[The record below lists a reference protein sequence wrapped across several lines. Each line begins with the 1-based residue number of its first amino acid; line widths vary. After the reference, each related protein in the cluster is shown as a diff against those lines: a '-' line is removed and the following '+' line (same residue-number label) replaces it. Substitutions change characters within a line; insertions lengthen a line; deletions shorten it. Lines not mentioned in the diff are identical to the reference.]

1 MANSQSKFYGL
12 LAVIT
17 IAGVALIAY
26 VAINKRSDAAAGA
39 AEFTIPDVDG
49 ELVSADVGVSRGA
62 EDAPVLIEE
71 YADYQCPACGMVGT
85 LTLPQIMRDYVDTG
99 KARFVFFDFPLHE
112 GNSELGAMAARCAAD
127 QDAYWPMQKVL
138 LGRMREWGTDRNP
151 KNRVR
156 TYADGLGLDGRA
168 LMDCVDSNK
177 YREIVLASQMR
188 ARQLGINQTPTFFIN
203 GQVVVGAMG
212 YDQMAEL
219 IEAEL
224 AKQ

>member
-99 KARFVFFDFPLHE
+99 KARFVFVDFPLHE

>member
-188 ARQLGINQTPTFFIN
+188 ARQLGISQTPTFFIN